1 MLFAKYFDY
10 RALLAGAVVA
20 LAMTSCNSTK
30 EVLYFQDAVA
40 DRTEAIVAA
49 QNVKVEPG
57 DEIMVYV
64 TCEDPEATA
73 MFNLLTETRRVTK
86 PTSVKSPGVTNG
98 GNNTFLPYTVSP
110 FGTIDFPVVG
120 EIKVGGLTRKE
131 IADKIKSELASN
143 NLVYNAVV
151 TVEFA
156 NLAFTV
162 LGEVK
167 SAGAYSL
174 DRDRLTLLEAIGL
187 AGDLTIYGKRDGVW
201 VIREEDGQRKMI
213 KVDLRSMDFLK
224 SPAYYVQQNDVI
236 YVEPNSTRTGQS
248 SLNENTFKSV
258 GFWTSLVSVAISVA
272 TLVVTLS
279 K

>member
-1 MLFAKYFDY
+1 M
-10 RALLAGAVVA
+10 
-20 LAMTSCNSTK
+20 
-30 EVLYFQDAVA
+30 
-40 DRTEAIVAA
+40 
-49 QNVKVEPG
+49 
-57 DEIMVYV
+57 
-64 TCEDPEATA
+64 
-73 MFNLLTETRRVTK
+73 
-86 PTSVKSPGVTNG
+86 
-98 GNNTFLPYTVSP
+98 
-110 FGTIDFPVVG
+110 
-120 EIKVGGLTRKE
+120 GGLTRKE

-174 DRDRLTLLEAIGL
+174 DRDRLTLLEALGL